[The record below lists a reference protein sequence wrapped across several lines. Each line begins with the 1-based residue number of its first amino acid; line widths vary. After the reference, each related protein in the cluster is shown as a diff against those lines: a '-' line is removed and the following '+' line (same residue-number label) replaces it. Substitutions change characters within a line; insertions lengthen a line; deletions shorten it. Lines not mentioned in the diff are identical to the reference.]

1 MAGLSN
7 VTVDDSRFDYIISC
21 CSTCDLSAP
30 HLSKIGVHCL
40 PFHYT
45 LDGVEHPDDLGAT
58 MSYDDF
64 YAAMANGASTSTS
77 QVSVGVYVDFF
88 TELLS
93 TGKDVLHLA
102 FSSGLSGSYNSAV
115 QAAGVVLEKFPDRK
129 LYVVDS
135 LAASS
140 GYGLFV
146 DKLAELRASGMDIT
160 ALRDWAES
168 NKLRLHHWFFS
179 TDLTFYVRG
188 GRVSKIEGVI
198 GGMLSICPLLHVSR
212 DGKLVPV
219 YKLRG
224 KKRAIDKCVQM
235 MIEHADGGSAYS
247 DKCYISNAACY
258 NDAEAVKSMV
268 EGSFP
273 HINGG
278 VLINSIGTTIGSHT
292 GPGTT
297 ALFFWGDER

>member
-30 HLSKIGVHCL
+30 HLSEIGVHCL

-93 TGKDVLHLA
+93 TGKDVFHLA

-146 DKLAELRASGMDIT
+146 DKLAELRATGMDIA

-168 NKLRLHHWFFS
+168 NELRLHHWFFS

-188 GRVSKIEGVI
+188 GRVSK
-198 GGMLSICPLLHVSR
+198 
-212 DGKLVPV
+212 
-219 YKLRG
+219 LRG

-235 MIEHADGGSAYS
+235 MVEHADGGSAYS
-247 DKCYISNAACY
+247 DKCYISNAACIG
-258 NDAEAVKSMV
+258 DAEAVKSMV
-268 EGSFP
+268 EESFP
-273 HINGG
+273 HINGD